1 MRIIDSIP
9 KSESDML
16 LETWGYNL
24 LSEYYTM
31 IKEANFNGGFLLDVA
46 TGTGRA
52 VSILTRMNY
61 EVTTAD
67 LDFSKKPEVE
77 RRVNPELLKR
87 LKFQQFNL
95 ESIPYPDN
103 SVNNI
108 VCINTLH
115 ELEKPDV
122 CLEEIIRVHSKNG
135 KMLIA
140 DFNQT
145 GFDIM
150 DRLHSVRYNRLH
162 SRGTITLSEI
172 KSVLLENYKN
182 VSTINTELNTG
193 FIVSEKQIKK
203 IKNI

>member
-1 MRIIDSIP
+1 MKIIDSIP
-9 KSESDML
+9 KSESDIL
-16 LETWGYNL
+16 LETWGYSL
-24 LSEYYTM
+24 LVEYYTM
-31 IKEANFNGGFLLDVA
+31 IKEANFNDGFLLDIA

-52 VSILTRMNY
+52 VSILSRMKY

-77 RRVNPELLKR
+77 QRINAELLKQ

-95 ESIPYPDN
+95 ESIPYYDN
-103 SVNNI
+103 SVDNI
-108 VCINTLH
+108 ACINTLH

-122 CLEEIIRVHSKNG
+122 CLKEIIRVHSKNG

-193 FIVSEKQIKK
+193 FIVSEK
-203 IKNI
+203 

>member
-1 MRIIDSIP
+1 MKIIDSIP
-9 KSESDML
+9 KSESDIL
-16 LETWGYNL
+16 LETWGYSL
-24 LSEYYTM
+24 LVEYYTM
-31 IKEANFNGGFLLDVA
+31 IKEANFNDGFLLDIA

-52 VSILTRMNY
+52 VSILSRMKY

-77 RRVNPELLKR
+77 QRINAELLKQ

-95 ESIPYPDN
+95 ESIPYYDN
-103 SVNNI
+103 SVDNI

-122 CLEEIIRVHSKNG
+122 CLKEIIRVHSKNG

-193 FIVSEKQIKK
+193 FIVSEK
-203 IKNI
+203 